1 MNKFDLEAGERLKFI
16 REIFN
21 EGSKLSAR
29 QFAYILGE
37 SRDKIANYETGRSS
51 IPIDLLKK
59 LHDRGYNVVFIIT
72 GEGSLFA
79 SNKKGE
85 VLKSKLITR
94 FEFGELSDERLIKH
108 LDIKKTIKKV
118 AAGKIN

>member
-59 LHDRGYNVVFIIT
+59 LHDRGYNVVFIVT

-108 LDIKKTIKKV
+108 LDVKKIIKKV